1 MEYPLPQ
8 QVEVCASEPLAL
20 HKLEAVDVAF
30 DGSGAPHF
38 RQCCPHARVVLMQS
52 SGKGLEFSQVTHST
66 GGEPPVKVFHAALAD
81 DGQELLGQVVG
92 HGHLVVL
99 LDAAQRRSF
108 VRY

>member
-1 MEYPLPQ
+1 
-8 QVEVCASEPLAL
+8 
-20 HKLEAVDVAF
+20 
-30 DGSGAPHF
+30 
-38 RQCCPHARVVLMQS
+38 MQS